1 MHNGVSVTKW
11 TVEMTTASKA
21 GLKDL
26 LEKEV
31 VTKADVKVLL
41 EWVDE
46 MEEFGPEHIAQSAEW
61 HDHELFREWAGH
73 RSSAF
78 SSAGRVIY
86 KILENKIVVEVHK
99 VTTDHNYKK

>member
-1 MHNGVSVTKW
+1 MRNCINLGRLTYTEIYGIFYYTQNG
-11 TVEMTTASKA
+11 
-21 GLKDL
+21 
-26 LEKEV
+26 V

-46 MEEFGPEHIAQSAEW
+46 MEEFGPEHIAQSSEW

-86 KILENKIVVEVHK
+86 KIIENKIVVEVHK

>member
-1 MHNGVSVTKW
+1 
-11 TVEMTTASKA
+11 MTTAAKA

-26 LEKEV
+26 LEKGV
-31 VTKADVKVLL
+31 VTKDDVKVLL
-41 EWVDE
+41 KWVDE
-46 MEEFGPEHIAQSAEW
+46 MEEFGPEHIAQSSQW
-61 HDHELFREWAGH
+61 HDHELYREWDGH

-86 KILENKIVVEVHK
+86 KIRESKIIVEVHK

>member
-1 MHNGVSVTKW
+1 MAKW
-11 TVEMTTASKA
+11 TVEMTTAAKA

-46 MEEFGPEHIAQSAEW
+46 MEEFGPEHIAQSSEW